1 MEVLTETVTAKDTQI
16 DITVTVPEAESKPE
30 FKSFA
35 VKAPDVEL
43 KDNHFRGVPSVMGNV
58 DEGGDV
64 IFPGAFKEAIDGFL
78 SAGFVPLG
86 HDWFDKPVAMP
97 TKAYEDGN
105 KLIAEAEF
113 HSTPSAQ
120 EAKTIV
126 KERLERGLDVGL
138 SIGFDIAPGGAQ
150 VFESGEKLLEFA
162 GEKKADMK
170 LFDVAGI
177 KAVKSSIR
185 AITKI
190 RRLFEFSIV
199 SVPMNPLAVA
209 TAAKVLATDD
219 FKSFTKLQEFERF
232 LREAGFSQT
241 AAKQFVSAFKA
252 TLQRDA
258 GGDPLTPESEVETPS
273 ETPEAKTDEP
283 VVTPTT
289 PESEPLLF
297 GTDGRVYPA
306 WILKPS

>member
-1 MEVLTETVTAKDTQI
+1 MEVITETVTAKDTQI
-16 DITVTVPEAESKPE
+16 DITVTTTESKPE
-30 FKSFA
+30 FKSFY

-86 HDWFDKPVAMP
+86 HDWYDKPVAMP
-97 TKAYEDGN
+97 TKAYEEGN

-150 VFESGEKLLEFA
+150 MFESGEKLLEFA

-219 FKSFTKLQEFERF
+219 FKDFAKLQDFEGF
-232 LREAGFSQT
+232 LRDAGFSQK

-258 GGDPLTPESEVETPS
+258 GGDPITPEPPGPITSEMPVEEKS
-273 ETPEAKTDEP
+273 EP
-283 VVTPTT
+283 VVTPTS
-289 PESEPLLF
+289 PESAPLLF